1 MTPVLWNA
9 MTSDWSDPSAQRIA
23 AEAEVKSERFGGM
36 ELPSTWC
43 CTTADIWSRRRSAGP
58 SVTAVR
64 LLAER
69 FSGARSFVTLD
80 TWLDACEAQQAGAP
94 A

>member
-9 MTSDWSDPSAQRIA
+9 MTSDWSERSADRIA
-23 AEAEVKSERFGGM
+23 AKLSAKAERF
-36 ELPSTWC
+36 
-43 CTTADIWSRRRSAGP
+43 SRRGTAVNMVLHDGGHREPAADRGP
-58 SVTAVR
+58 SVAAVR
-64 LLAER
+64 MLAER

-80 TWLDACEAQQAGAP
+80 AWEEQQAVNP